1 VSERTLEGR
10 QSDLGHDRQI
20 ARRSSVFTVTDASTL
35 QSPIVSRESKQ
46 RVKAQRREARKR
58 ADKTRRQLADH
69 CAQWMY
75 DAEDAWF
82 AKDFRRARQYFQRI
96 LHVRPTYQ
104 AANER
109 MAELFFID
117 GLHAEG
123 LRHFDRLVQPPEF
136 PIIDFRAA
144 GACLITDRFDQG
156 AELAKRFLRRTEDDG
171 LMDGLRAKARLI
183 HAECQRLAKAN
194 RHLARQ
200 GDLLGHRDERAASD
214 HRQRDSRVPPT
225 PAVQRESAPAAGHP
239 APGRQVP
246 PPSSATGPAAMSEP
260 PPASPPVSDLPPFP
274 NLDVTDIGVE
284 FTFDRSGFPETW
296 TREDVA
302 PAGDIALRLRYA
314 ELRLQK
320 GFDELLSL
328 GAISNVEHFGYQ
340 LDTVRRVLRDFR
352 GRVLLA
358 DEVGLGKTIEACL
371 TLKEYWMRGLVR
383 KALILTP
390 ASLVGQWM
398 DELTERFALTPVA
411 ADAQFVRRDEEFWMR
426 EPLVVASLPL
436 ARQAPHRDRLSRI
449 EYDLVI
455 VDEAHAL
462 KNRSS
467 AGWQLVNDLKKR
479 FLLLL
484 SATPVGNNL
493 TELYNLIQLL
503 RPGLLSS
510 EAQFRREY
518 GQMDALSQAGR
529 RDRLRELLREVM
541 VRNTR
546 AHIDLKLPK
555 RIAAT
560 IVVRPES
567 EEAHVLDA
575 LAAVIRDRYAT
586 ATAADR
592 WRMTTLQ
599 MQAGSGP
606 AALRFGLRDYAGLSE
621 VEPFAA
627 VVAALDRIGGGRSA
641 KVEALL
647 NLTRRSP
654 EKTIVFTRFRAT
666 LDELDAALT
675 ATGHRVSVFHGG
687 LSSAE
692 KQRAIDAFQDDAAI
706 LLSTEVGGE
715 GRNLQF
721 CRTVINYDLPW
732 NPVTIEQ
739 RVGRVHRIGQT
750 RDVYI
755 FNLCLADSLEERILS
770 ILHDKINMFE
780 LVAGE
785 VEMILGHLGDDQ
797 DFASLVMDAWSSS
810 RSGEDARETFER
822 LSARLAEAKSAYQKT
837 SDLDRALFSE
847 DYEI

>member
-1 VSERTLEGR
+1 M
-10 QSDLGHDRQI
+10 
-20 ARRSSVFTVTDASTL
+20 
-35 QSPIVSRESKQ
+35 SRESK
-46 RVKAQRREARKR
+46 RRAKAQRREARKR
-58 ADKTRRQLADH
+58 TEKTRRQLADH

-82 AKDFRRARQYFQRI
+82 AKDFPRARRCFQRI
-96 LHVRPTYQ
+96 LHVRPTHQ
-104 AANER
+104 VANER
-109 MAELFFID
+109 MAELLFID
-117 GLHAEG
+117 GLQAEG
-123 LRHFDRLVQPPEF
+123 LRHFDRLVDPPEF

-144 GACLITDRFDQG
+144 AACLITERFDQG
-156 AELAKRFLRRTEDDG
+156 AALAQRFLRRTEDDD
-171 LMDGLRAKARLI
+171 LMDAPRAKARLI
-183 HAECQRLAKAN
+183 QAECRRLAKTK

-200 GDLLGHRDERAASD
+200 GDLLTRGDRRAAV
-214 HRQRDSRVPPT
+214 HTRRQDRPGPPIPRVSREPVSAVALPPS
-225 PAVQRESAPAAGHP
+225 PVAAPAAIPEALP
-239 APGRQVP
+239 APP
-246 PPSSATGPAAMSEP
+246 IL
-260 PPASPPVSDLPPFP
+260 DLPPFP
-274 NLDVTDIGVE
+274 SLDVGDIAVE
-284 FTFDRSGFPETW
+284 FTFDQSGFPEVW
-296 TREDVA
+296 THGDVA
-302 PAGDIALRLRYA
+302 PAADVALRLRYA

-328 GAISNVEHFGYQ
+328 GAITNVEHFGYQ

-371 TLKEYWMRGLVR
+371 TLKEYWMRGLAR

-390 ASLVGQWM
+390 ASLVGQWV

-411 ADAQFVRRDEEFWMR
+411 ADAQLLRRDDEFWTR

-436 ARQAPHRDRLSRI
+436 ARQAGHRDRLSRI

-462 KNRSS
+462 KNRAS

-503 RPGLLSS
+503 RPGLLQG

-518 GQMDALSQAGR
+518 GQIEALSQAGR

-555 RIAAT
+555 RLAAT
-560 IVVRPES
+560 HIVRPAP
-567 EEAHVLDA
+567 EEVQVLDA
-575 LAAVIRDRYAT
+575 LAAVIRDRYNT

-592 WRMTTLQ
+592 WRMTLLQ

-606 AALRFGLRDYAGLSE
+606 AALRAGLRDHAGRTDSG
-621 VEPFAA
+621 PFAA
-627 VVAALDRIGGGRSA
+627 VAAALAEIGSARSA

-647 NLTRRSP
+647 DLARRSP
-654 EKTIVFTRFRAT
+654 EKKIVFTRFRAT
-666 LDELDAALT
+666 LDELDAALS
-675 ATGHRVSVFHGG
+675 AAGRRVSVFHGG
-687 LSSAE
+687 LSSLD
-692 KQRAIDAFQDDAAI
+692 KQRAIDAFQDDAEI
-706 LLSTEVGGE
+706 LLSTEIGGE

-732 NPVTIEQ
+732 NPATIEQ

-755 FNLCLADSLEERILS
+755 FNLCLAGSVEERILS

-785 VEMILGHLGDDQ
+785 VEMILGHLGDEE

-810 RSGEDARETFER
+810 RSDDDAQETFER
-822 LSARLAEAKSAYQKT
+822 LSARLLDAKSAYQNA

>member
-1 VSERTLEGR
+1 M
-10 QSDLGHDRQI
+10 
-20 ARRSSVFTVTDASTL
+20 
-35 QSPIVSRESKQ
+35 SRESKRQ
-46 RVKAQRREARKR
+46 IKAQRREARKR
-58 ADKTRRQLADH
+58 AEKTRRQLAEH

-82 AKDFRRARQYFQRI
+82 AKDFPRARRCFQRI
-96 LHVRPTYQ
+96 LHVRPTHQ

-117 GLHAEG
+117 GLQAEG
-123 LRHFDRLVQPPEF
+123 LRHFDRLVAPPEF

-144 GACLITDRFDQG
+144 AACLITERFDQG
-156 AELAKRFLRRTEDDG
+156 AALAQRFLHRTEDDG
-171 LMDGLRAKARLI
+171 LMDDPRAKARLI
-183 HAECQRLAKAN
+183 HAECRRLTKAT
-194 RHLARQ
+194 RHLARRT
-200 GDLLGHRDERAASD
+200 DLLTRGNKRAAVPNQ
-214 HRQRDSRVPPT
+214 RQDRHGPPT
-225 PAVQRESAPAAGHP
+225 PGVSREPVAAAAYPALGRRALRPVPVSTPAAIPEPLP
-239 APGRQVP
+239 AP
-246 PPSSATGPAAMSEP
+246 
-260 PPASPPVSDLPPFP
+260 PVLDLPPFP
-274 NLDVTDIGVE
+274 TLDVADIGVE
-284 FTFDRSGFPETW
+284 FTFDQSGFPEAW
-296 TREDVA
+296 THEEVA
-302 PAGDIALRLRYA
+302 PAADVALRLRYA

-371 TLKEYWMRGLVR
+371 TLKEYWMRGLAR

-390 ASLVGQWM
+390 ASLVGQWV

-411 ADAQFVRRDEEFWMR
+411 ADAQLVRRDEEFWTR

-436 ARQAPHRDRLSRI
+436 ARQAAHRDRLSRI

-455 VDEAHAL
+455 VDEAHVL
-462 KNRSS
+462 KNRAS

-503 RPGLLSS
+503 RPGLLQG

-518 GQMDALSQAGR
+518 GQIEALSQAGR

-560 IVVRPES
+560 HIVRPAP
-567 EEAHVLDA
+567 EEANVLDA
-575 LAAVIRDRYAT
+575 LAAVIRDKYNA

-606 AALRFGLRDYAGLSE
+606 AALRFGLRDHAGQPDAD
-621 VEPFAA
+621 PFAA
-627 VVAALDRIGGGRSA
+627 VAAALDRIGGRRSA

-647 NLTRRSP
+647 DLARRSP
-654 EKTIVFTRFRAT
+654 EKKIVFTRFRAT

-675 ATGHRVSVFHGG
+675 AAGHRVSVFHGG
-687 LSSAE
+687 LSSVD
-692 KQRAIDAFQDDAAI
+692 KQRAIDAFEDDAAI

-755 FNLCLADSLEERILS
+755 FNLCLAGSVEERILS

-822 LSARLAEAKSAYQKT
+822 LSARILDAKSVYQT
-837 SDLDRALFSE
+837 TTDLDRALFSE

>member
-1 VSERTLEGR
+1 M
-10 QSDLGHDRQI
+10 
-20 ARRSSVFTVTDASTL
+20 SS
-35 QSPIVSRESKQ
+35 ESK
-46 RVKAQRREARKR
+46 RRDKAQQREARKR
-58 ADKTRRQLADH
+58 AEKTRRQLADH

-82 AKDFRRARQYFQRI
+82 AKDFLRARRCFQRI
-96 LHVRPTYQ
+96 LHVRPTHQ

-117 GLHAEG
+117 GLQAEG
-123 LRHFDRLVQPPEF
+123 LRHFDRLVAPPEF
-136 PIIDFRAA
+136 SIIDFRAA
-144 GACLITDRFDQG
+144 AACLITERFDQG
-156 AELAKRFLRRTEDDG
+156 AALAQRFLQRTEDDG
-171 LMDGLRAKARLI
+171 RMNDPRTKARLI
-183 HAECQRLAKAN
+183 HAECRRLAKAK
-194 RHLARQ
+194 RRLARRA
-200 GDLLGHRDERAASD
+200 DLTRHDERAPARKQ
-214 HRQRDSRVPPT
+214 RQDRPGPPIPGVSREPVS
-225 PAVQRESAPAAGHP
+225 VAAHP
-239 APGRQVP
+239 APGGRAR
-246 PPSSATGPAAMSEP
+246 PPSPVAAPAAMPEP
-260 PPASPPVSDLPPFP
+260 LPAPVVLDLPPFP
-274 NLDVTDIGVE
+274 SLDVADIGVE
-284 FTFDRSGFPETW
+284 FTFDRSGFPDAVAPGE
-296 TREDVA
+296 VA
-302 PAGDIALRLRYA
+302 PAADVALRLRYA

-328 GAISNVEHFGYQ
+328 GAINNVEHFGYQ

-371 TLKEYWMRGLVR
+371 TLKEYWMRGLAR

-390 ASLVGQWM
+390 SSLVGQWV

-411 ADAQFVRRDEEFWMR
+411 ADAQLLRRDEEFWTR

-436 ARQAPHRDRLSRI
+436 ARQSAHRDRLSRI

-462 KNRSS
+462 KNRAG

-503 RPGLLSS
+503 RPGLLKG

-518 GQMDALSQAGR
+518 GQIETLSRAGR

-560 IVVRPES
+560 HIVRPAP
-567 EEAHVLDA
+567 EEVHVLDA
-575 LAAVIRDRYAT
+575 LAAVIRDRYHT

-592 WRMTTLQ
+592 WRLTTLQ
-599 MQAGSGP
+599 MQAGSGA
-606 AALRFGLRDYAGLSE
+606 AALRAGLRDHAAQAGSG
-621 VEPFAA
+621 PFAA
-627 VVAALDRIGGGRSA
+627 VVAALDRIGGNRSA
-641 KVEALL
+641 KIEALL
-647 NLTRRSP
+647 DLVRRSP
-654 EKTIVFTRFRAT
+654 DKKIVFTRFRAT
-666 LDELDAALT
+666 LDELDAALS
-675 ATGHRVSVFHGG
+675 AAGRRVSVFHGG
-687 LSSAE
+687 LSSVG
-692 KQRAIDAFQDDAAI
+692 KQRAIDAFQDDAEI
-706 LLSTEVGGE
+706 LLSTEIGGE

-732 NPVTIEQ
+732 NPATIEQ

-755 FNLCLADSLEERILS
+755 FNLCLAGSVEERILS

-785 VEMILGHLGDDQ
+785 VEMILGHLDDDQ

-810 RSGEDARETFER
+810 RSDDDARETFER
-822 LSARLAEAKSAYQKT
+822 LSTRLLDAKSAYQNT

>member
-1 VSERTLEGR
+1 VGS
-10 QSDLGHDRQI
+10 
-20 ARRSSVFTVTDASTL
+20 
-35 QSPIVSRESKQ
+35 ESK
-46 RVKAQRREARKR
+46 RRAKAQRREARKR
-58 ADKTRRQLADH
+58 AEKTRRQLADH

-82 AKDFRRARQYFQRI
+82 AKDFPRARRCFERI
-96 LHVRPTYQ
+96 LHVRPTHQ

-109 MAELFFID
+109 LAELLFID
-117 GLHAEG
+117 GLQADG
-123 LRHFDRLVQPPEF
+123 LRHFDRLVEPPEF

-144 GACLITDRFDQG
+144 AACLITERFDQG
-156 AELAKRFLRRTEDDG
+156 AELAQRFLQRTEDDG
-171 LMDGLRAKARLI
+171 RMDDPRVKARLI
-183 HAECQRLAKAN
+183 HAECRRLAKAT
-194 RHLARQ
+194 RRLARQ
-200 GDLLGHRDERAASD
+200 ADLLTRQDERAAA
-214 HRQRDSRVPPT
+214 HKQGRDRPGSPIPGVSREPT
-225 PAVQRESAPAAGHP
+225 SAAAHP
-239 APGRQVP
+239 ARGGRVL
-246 PPSSATGPAAMSEP
+246 PPSPVASPAAMPEP
-260 PPASPPVSDLPPFP
+260 LQAPPVLDLPPFP
-274 NLDVTDIGVE
+274 SLDVADISVE
-284 FTFDRSGFPETW
+284 FTFDQSGFPEVLAQG
-296 TREDVA
+296 DVA
-302 PAGDIALRLRYA
+302 PAADVALRLRYA

-328 GAISNVEHFGYQ
+328 GAINNVEHFGYQ

-371 TLKEYWMRGLVR
+371 TLKEYWMRGLAR

-390 ASLVGQWM
+390 ASLVGQWV

-411 ADAQFVRRDEEFWMR
+411 ADAQLVRDEEFWTR

-436 ARQAPHRDRLSRI
+436 ARQAGHRDRLSRI

-462 KNRSS
+462 KNRAS

-503 RPGLLSS
+503 RPGLLQG

-518 GQMDALSQAGR
+518 GQIEALSQAGR

-546 AHIDLKLPK
+546 AHIDLQLPK

-560 IVVRPES
+560 HIVRPAS
-567 EEAHVLDA
+567 EEAHVLDV
-575 LAAVIRDRYAT
+575 LAAVIRDRYNT

-592 WRMTTLQ
+592 WRMTLLQ

-606 AALRFGLRDYAGLSE
+606 AALRAALRDHAGPADRG
-621 VEPFAA
+621 PFAA
-627 VVAALDRIGGGRSA
+627 VAAALDRMGGARSA

-647 NLTRRSP
+647 DLARRSP
-654 EKTIVFTRFRAT
+654 EKKIVFTRFRAT
-666 LDELDAALT
+666 LDELDAALS
-675 ATGHRVSVFHGG
+675 AAGRRVSVFHGG
-687 LSSAE
+687 LSSAD
-692 KQRAIDAFQDDAAI
+692 KQRAIDAFQEDAEV
-706 LLSTEVGGE
+706 LLSTEIGGE

-732 NPVTIEQ
+732 NPATIEQ
-739 RVGRVHRIGQT
+739 RVGRVHRIGQA

-755 FNLCLADSLEERILS
+755 FNLCLAGSVEERILS

-785 VEMILGHLGDDQ
+785 VEMILGHLGDEQ

-810 RSGEDARETFER
+810 RSDDDARETFER
-822 LSARLAEAKSAYQKT
+822 LSARLLDAKSAYQHA

>member
-1 VSERTLEGR
+1 VS
-10 QSDLGHDRQI
+10 S
-20 ARRSSVFTVTDASTL
+20 
-35 QSPIVSRESKQ
+35 ESK
-46 RVKAQRREARKR
+46 RRAKAQRREAHKR
-58 ADKTRRQLADH
+58 AQKTRRQLADH

-82 AKDFRRARQYFQRI
+82 AKDFPRARRCFQRI
-96 LHVRPTYQ
+96 LHVRPTHQ

-109 MAELFFID
+109 MAELLFID
-117 GLHAEG
+117 GLQGEG
-123 LRHFDRLVQPPEF
+123 LRHFKHLVEPPEF

-144 GACLITDRFDQG
+144 AACLITERFDQG
-156 AELAKRFLRRTEDDG
+156 AALAQRFLRRTEDDG
-171 LMDGLRAKARLI
+171 LMNEPRAKARLI
-183 HAECQRLAKAN
+183 QAECRRLAKTK

-200 GDLLGHRDERAASD
+200 ADPRARANRRAAIRNQQQDGTGPSITG
-214 HRQRDSRVPPT
+214 V
-225 PAVQRESAPAAGHP
+225 AREPVSAPAHP
-239 APGRQVP
+239 ALGRRAVP
-246 PPSSATGPAAMSEP
+246 PSPVAATAALREPLPAT
-260 PPASPPVSDLPPFP
+260 PV
-274 NLDVTDIGVE
+274 LDVPSFPSLDVGDIAVE
-284 FTFDRSGFPETW
+284 FTFDQSGFPEIW
-296 TREDVA
+296 GH
-302 PAGDIALRLRYA
+302 GDIAPAADVTLRLRYA

-328 GAISNVEHFGYQ
+328 GAINNVEHFGYQ

-371 TLKEYWMRGLVR
+371 TLKEYWMRGLAR

-390 ASLVGQWM
+390 ASLVGQWV
-398 DELTERFALTPVA
+398 DELTERFALTPVG
-411 ADAQFVRRDEEFWMR
+411 ADAQLVRRDEEFWTR

-436 ARQAPHRDRLSRI
+436 ARQAGLRDRLSRI

-455 VDEAHAL
+455 VDEAHGL
-462 KNRSS
+462 KNRAS

-493 TELYNLIQLL
+493 TELFNLIQLL
-503 RPGLLSS
+503 RPGLLQG

-518 GQMDALSQAGR
+518 GQIEALSQAGR

-560 IVVRPES
+560 HIIRPAP
-567 EEAHVLDA
+567 EEANVLDA
-575 LAAVIRDRYAT
+575 LAVVIRDKYNT

-606 AALRFGLRDYAGLSE
+606 AALRFGLRDHAGQPDAD
-621 VEPFAA
+621 PFAA
-627 VVAALDRIGGGRSA
+627 VVAALDQIGGRRSA

-647 NLTRRSP
+647 DLARRSP
-654 EKTIVFTRFRAT
+654 EKKIVFTRFRAT

-675 ATGHRVSVFHGG
+675 AAGHRVSVFHGG
-687 LSSAE
+687 LSSVD
-692 KQRAIDAFQDDAAI
+692 KQRAIDAFEGDAAI

-755 FNLCLADSLEERILS
+755 FNLCLAGSVEERILS

-822 LSARLAEAKSAYQKT
+822 LSARILAAKSAYQT
-837 SDLDRALFSE
+837 TMDLDRALFSE
-847 DYEI
+847 DYEV

>member
-1 VSERTLEGR
+1 MGS
-10 QSDLGHDRQI
+10 
-20 ARRSSVFTVTDASTL
+20 
-35 QSPIVSRESKQ
+35 ESK
-46 RVKAQRREARKR
+46 RRAKAQRREARKR
-58 ADKTRRQLADH
+58 TEKTRRQLANH

-82 AKDFRRARQYFQRI
+82 AKDFPRARRCFQRI
-96 LHVRPTYQ
+96 LHVRPTHQ

-109 MAELFFID
+109 MAELLFID
-117 GLHAEG
+117 GLQAEG
-123 LRHFDRLVQPPEF
+123 LRHFDRLVDPPEF

-144 GACLITDRFDQG
+144 AACLITERFDQG
-156 AELAKRFLRRTEDDG
+156 AALAQRFLRRTEDDD
-171 LMDGLRAKARLI
+171 LMDDPRAKARLI
-183 HAECQRLAKAN
+183 QAECRRLGKTK
-194 RHLARQ
+194 RPLARQ
-200 GDLLGHRDERAASD
+200 DDLLTRGDRRAAA
-214 HRQRDSRVPPT
+214 RRRDRPGPPIPRVSREPVSAAALPPSLV
-225 PAVQRESAPAAGHP
+225 AAPAAIPEALP
-239 APGRQVP
+239 APP
-246 PPSSATGPAAMSEP
+246 IL
-260 PPASPPVSDLPPFP
+260 DLPPFP
-274 NLDVTDIGVE
+274 SLDVGDIAVE
-284 FTFDRSGFPETW
+284 FTFDQSGFPDVCMHG
-296 TREDVA
+296 DVA
-302 PAGDIALRLRYA
+302 PAADVALRLRYA

-328 GAISNVEHFGYQ
+328 GAINNVEHLGYQ
-340 LDTVRRVLRDFR
+340 LDTVRRVLRDLR

-371 TLKEYWMRGLVR
+371 TLKEYWMRGLAR

-390 ASLVGQWM
+390 ASLVGQWV
-398 DELTERFALTPVA
+398 DELTGRFALTPVA
-411 ADAQFVRRDEEFWMR
+411 ADAQRLRRDDEFWTR

-436 ARQAPHRDRLSRI
+436 ARQAGHRDRLSRI

-462 KNRSS
+462 KNRAS

-503 RPGLLSS
+503 RPGLLQG

-518 GQMDALSQAGR
+518 GQIEALSQAGR

-555 RIAAT
+555 RLAAT
-560 IVVRPES
+560 HIVRPAP
-567 EEAHVLDA
+567 EEVQVLDA
-575 LAAVIRDRYAT
+575 LAAVIRDRYNT

-592 WRMTTLQ
+592 WRMTLLQ

-606 AALRFGLRDYAGLSE
+606 AALRAGLRDHAGRTDSG
-621 VEPFAA
+621 PFAA
-627 VVAALDRIGGGRSA
+627 VAAALAEIGGARSA

-647 NLTRRSP
+647 DLARRSP
-654 EKTIVFTRFRAT
+654 EKKIVFTRFRAT
-666 LDELDAALT
+666 LDELDVALSAA
-675 ATGHRVSVFHGG
+675 GRRVSVFHGG
-687 LSSAE
+687 LSSLD
-692 KQRAIDAFQDDAAI
+692 KQRAIDAFQDDAEI
-706 LLSTEVGGE
+706 LLSTEIGGE

-732 NPVTIEQ
+732 NPATIEQ

-755 FNLCLADSLEERILS
+755 FNLCLAGSVEERILS

-785 VEMILGHLGDDQ
+785 VEMILGHLGDEE
-797 DFASLVMDAWSSS
+797 DFASLVMDAWSNS
-810 RSGEDARETFER
+810 RSDDDAQETFER
-822 LSARLAEAKSAYQKT
+822 LSARLLDAKSAYQNA

>member
-1 VSERTLEGR
+1 VS
-10 QSDLGHDRQI
+10 S
-20 ARRSSVFTVTDASTL
+20 
-35 QSPIVSRESKQ
+35 ESK
-46 RVKAQRREARKR
+46 RRAKAQRREARKR
-58 ADKTRRQLADH
+58 TEKTRRQLADH

-82 AKDFRRARQYFQRI
+82 AKDFPRARRCFERI
-96 LHVRPTYQ
+96 LHVRPTHQ

-109 MAELFFID
+109 MAELLFID
-117 GLHAEG
+117 GLQAEG
-123 LRHFDRLVQPPEF
+123 LRHFERLVEPPEF

-144 GACLITDRFDQG
+144 AACLITECFDRG
-156 AELAKRFLRRTEDDG
+156 ASLAQRFLRRTEDDG
-171 LMDGLRAKARLI
+171 LMDAPRAKARLI
-183 HAECQRLAKAN
+183 RAECRRLAKTK
-194 RHLARQ
+194 RHLPRQ
-200 GDLLGHRDERAASD
+200 GDLLSRGDTRAAV
-214 HRQRDSRVPPT
+214 HTRRQDRPGPPIPRVSREPL
-225 PAVQRESAPAAGHP
+225 SAAAHP
-239 APGRQVP
+239 ALGR
-246 PPSSATGPAAMSEP
+246 PALPRSPVAAPVAMSEP
-260 PPASPPVSDLPPFP
+260 LPAPPVLDLPPFP
-274 NLDVTDIGVE
+274 ILDVADIGVE
-284 FTFDRSGFPETW
+284 FTFDQSGFPEPW
-296 TREDVA
+296 TPEEVA
-302 PAGDIALRLRYA
+302 PAADVALRLRYA

-371 TLKEYWMRGLVR
+371 ALKEYWMRGLAR

-390 ASLVGQWM
+390 ASLVGQWV
-398 DELTERFALTPVA
+398 DELTERFALTPVV
-411 ADAQFVRRDEEFWMR
+411 ADAQLVRRDEEFWMR

-436 ARQAPHRDRLSRI
+436 ARQAAHRDRLSRI

-455 VDEAHAL
+455 VDEAHVL
-462 KNRSS
+462 KNRAS

-503 RPGLLSS
+503 RPGLLRG

-518 GQMDALSQAGR
+518 GQIEALSQASR

-541 VRNTR
+541 IRNTR
-546 AHIDLKLPK
+546 AHIDLKLPR

-560 IVVRPES
+560 HIVRPAP
-567 EEAHVLDA
+567 EEANVLDA
-575 LAAVIRDRYAT
+575 LAAVIRDKYNA

-606 AALRFGLRDYAGLSE
+606 AALRFGLRDHAGQPDAD
-621 VEPFAA
+621 PFAA
-627 VVAALDRIGGGRSA
+627 VAAALDRIGGRRSA
-641 KVEALL
+641 KVAALL
-647 NLTRRSP
+647 DLARRSP
-654 EKTIVFTRFRAT
+654 EKKIVFTRFRAT

-675 ATGHRVSVFHGG
+675 AAGHRVSVFHGG
-687 LSSAE
+687 LSWLD
-692 KQRAIDAFQDDAAI
+692 KQRAVDAFEDDAAI

-739 RVGRVHRIGQT
+739 HVGRVHRIGQT

-755 FNLCLADSLEERILS
+755 FNFCLAGSVEERILS

-822 LSARLAEAKSAYQKT
+822 LSARILDAKSVYQT
-837 SDLDRALFSE
+837 TTDLDRALFSE

>member
-1 VSERTLEGR
+1 
-10 QSDLGHDRQI
+10 
-20 ARRSSVFTVTDASTL
+20 
-35 QSPIVSRESKQ
+35 
-46 RVKAQRREARKR
+46 
-58 ADKTRRQLADH
+58 
-69 CAQWMY
+69 MY
-75 DAEDAWF
+75 EAEDAWF
-82 AKDFRRARQYFQRI
+82 AKDFPRARQCFLRI
-96 LHVRPTYQ
+96 LHVRPTHQ

-117 GLHAEG
+117 GLQGEG
-123 LRHFDRLVQPPEF
+123 LRHFDRLVQPPDF
-136 PIIDFRAA
+136 PVIDFRAA
-144 GACLITDRFDQG
+144 GACLITGRFDHG
-156 AELAKRFLRRTEDDG
+156 VELATRFLRRTEDDG
-171 LMDGLRAKARLI
+171 LMDSPRAKARLI
-183 HAECQRLAKAN
+183 RAECLRLAKAN

-200 GDLLGHRDERAASD
+200 ANLLRRRDERAAPD
-214 HRQRDSRVPPT
+214 NRRTDRPVQPT
-225 PAVQRESAPAAGHP
+225 AGVQRGSAAAAPSPASDRRMPSRADPPAAL
-239 APGRQVP
+239 
-246 PPSSATGPAAMSEP
+246 SES
-260 PPASPPVSDLPPFP
+260 PPASMPVSDLPPFP
-274 NLDVTDIGVE
+274 SLNVTDIDVA

-296 TREDVA
+296 TRQDVA

-371 TLKEYWMRGLVR
+371 ALKEYWMRGLVR

-411 ADAQFVRRDEEFWMR
+411 ADAQIVRRDGTFWAR

-436 ARQAPHRDRLSRI
+436 ARQTAHRDSLSRL

-462 KNRSS
+462 KNRAS
-467 AGWQLVNDLKKR
+467 ASWQLVNDLKKR

-518 GQMDALSQAGR
+518 GQIEALSQAGR

-560 IVVRPES
+560 IVVRPAP
-567 EEAHVLDA
+567 EEANVLDA
-575 LAAVIRDRYAT
+575 LAAVIRDSYPG

-606 AALRFGLRDYAGLSE
+606 AALRFGLRDHAGRTE
-621 VEPFAA
+621 AEPFAA
-627 VVAALDRIGGGRSA
+627 VVAALDRIGGRSA
-641 KVEALL
+641 KVEALVD
-647 NLTRRSP
+647 LTRQSQ
-654 EKTIVFTRFRAT
+654 EKMIVFTRFRAT
-666 LDELDAALT
+666 LDELAAALT
-675 ATGHRVSVFHGG
+675 AAGHRVSVFHGG

-692 KQRAIDAFQDDAAI
+692 KQRAIDAFEDDAAI

-755 FNLCLADSLEERILS
+755 FNLCLAGSVEERILS

-822 LSARLAEAKSAYQKT
+822 LSARLLEAKSAYQKT

>member
-1 VSERTLEGR
+1 
-10 QSDLGHDRQI
+10 
-20 ARRSSVFTVTDASTL
+20 
-35 QSPIVSRESKQ
+35 VSRESKQ
-46 RVKAQRREARKR
+46 RAKAQRRDARKR
-58 ADKTRRQLADH
+58 AEKTRRQFADH
-69 CAQWMY
+69 CTQWMY

-82 AKDFRRARQYFQRI
+82 AKDFARARQYLQRI
-96 LHVRPTYQ
+96 LHVRPTHQ

-109 MAELFFID
+109 VAELLFID
-117 GLHAEG
+117 GLQAEG

-136 PIIDFRAA
+136 PIMDFRAA
-144 GACLITDRFDQG
+144 GACLITHRVDQG
-156 AELAKRFLRRTEDDG
+156 AELATRFLRRTRDDG
-171 LMDGLRAKARLI
+171 LMDGLRVKARLI
-183 HAECQRLAKAN
+183 HAECLRLAKAN
-194 RHLARQ
+194 RHRARQ
-200 GDLLGHRDERAASD
+200 ADLLTRRERAAA
-214 HRQRDSRVPPT
+214 DSPRTASGVHVT
-225 PAVQRESAPAAGHP
+225 PALPPESAPAAPGP
-239 APGRQVP
+239 APDRRMP
-246 PPSSATGPAAMSEP
+246 PPPRVDAGAARPDPSP
-260 PPASPPVSDLPPFP
+260 PSPPVSDLPPFP
-274 NLDVTDIGVE
+274 NLDFTDIGVD
-284 FTFDRSGFPETW
+284 FMFDRSGFPETW
-296 TREDVA
+296 TPDDVA
-302 PAGDIALRLRYA
+302 PTGDVALRLRYA
-314 ELRLQK
+314 DLRLQK

-328 GAISNVEHFGYQ
+328 GAIRNVEHFGYQ

-398 DELTERFALTPVA
+398 DELTERFALAPVA
-411 ADAQFVRRDEEFWMR
+411 ADAQIVRRDEAFWTR

-436 ARQAPHRDRLSRI
+436 ARQTAHRDRLSRI

-462 KNRSS
+462 KNRAS

-503 RPGLLSS
+503 RPGLLPSD
-510 EAQFRREY
+510 AQFRREY
-518 GQMDALSQAGR
+518 GRIEALSQGSR

-560 IVVRPES
+560 LVVRPAPG
-567 EEAHVLDA
+567 EANALAA
-575 LAAVIRDRYAT
+575 LAAVIRDRYTAAT
-586 ATAADR
+586 PADR

-606 AALRFGLRDYAGLSE
+606 AALRFGLRERAGQTE
-621 VEPFAA
+621 AEPFAA
-627 VVAALDRIGGGRSA
+627 VAAALDRIGGGRSA

-647 NLTRRSP
+647 DLARRSP

-675 ATGHRVSVFHGG
+675 ADGHRVSVFHGG
-687 LSSAE
+687 LSAGD
-692 KQRAIDAFQDDAAI
+692 KQRAIDAFEDDAAI
-706 LLSTEVGGE
+706 LLATEVGGE

-755 FNLCLADSLEERILS
+755 FNLCLAGSVEEHILS

-785 VEMILGHLGDDQ
+785 VEMILGQLGDDQ
-797 DFASLVMDAWSSS
+797 DFASLVMDAWAG
-810 RSGEDARETFER
+810 SGSTGDARKTFER
-822 LSARLAEAKSAYQKT
+822 LSARLLDAKSAYQKT
-837 SDLDRALFSE
+837 SDLDRAVFSE
-847 DYEI
+847 DYEV

>member
-1 VSERTLEGR
+1 VSRK
-10 QSDLGHDRQI
+10 SKRQI
-20 ARRSSVFTVTDASTL
+20 KT
-35 QSPIVSRESKQ
+35 
-46 RVKAQRREARKR
+46 QRREARKR
-58 ADKTRRQLADH
+58 AEKTRRQLADH

-82 AKDFRRARQYFQRI
+82 AKDFPRARRCFQRI
-96 LHVRPTYQ
+96 LHVRPTHQ

-117 GLHAEG
+117 RLHAEG
-123 LRHFDRLVQPPEF
+123 LQHFDRLVEPPEF

-144 GACLITDRFDQG
+144 AACLITERFDQG
-156 AELAKRFLRRTEDDG
+156 AKLAQRFLQRTEDDG
-171 LMDGLRAKARLI
+171 LMDDPRAKARLI
-183 HAECQRLAKAN
+183 HSECRRLTKAK
-194 RHLARQ
+194 RPLARQ
-200 GDLLGHRDERAASD
+200 ADLLTRGDKRAV
-214 HRQRDSRVPPT
+214 HNRRQDRPGPPIPGVSREPVAAAAHPAAGRRALPPS
-225 PAVQRESAPAAGHP
+225 PAAAPAATP
-239 APGRQVP
+239 
-246 PPSSATGPAAMSEP
+246 EP
-260 PPASPPVSDLPPFP
+260 LPTQLLDLPPFP
-274 NLDVTDIGVE
+274 SLEVADISVE
-284 FTFDRSGFPETW
+284 FTFDQSEFPEVW
-296 TREDVA
+296 AHGDVA
-302 PAGDIALRLRYA
+302 PAADVALRLRYA

-328 GAISNVEHFGYQ
+328 GAINNVEHFGYQ

-371 TLKEYWMRGLVR
+371 TLKEYWMRGLAR

-411 ADAQFVRRDEEFWMR
+411 ADAQLVRRDEEFWTR

-436 ARQAPHRDRLSRI
+436 ARQPGHRDRLSRI

-455 VDEAHAL
+455 VDEAHVL
-462 KNRSS
+462 KNRAS

-503 RPGLLSS
+503 RPGLLRG
-510 EAQFRREY
+510 EAQFRRDY
-518 GQMDALSQAGR
+518 GQIEALSEAGR

-555 RIAAT
+555 RLAAT
-560 IVVRPES
+560 HIVRPAL

-575 LAAVIRDRYAT
+575 LAAVIRDRYRT

-592 WRMTTLQ
+592 WRMTLLQ

-606 AALRFGLRDYAGLSE
+606 AALRAGLRDHAGLTDGG
-621 VEPFAA
+621 PFAA
-627 VVAALDRIGGGRSA
+627 VAAALDRIGGARSA

-647 NLTRRSP
+647 DLARRSP
-654 EKTIVFTRFRAT
+654 EKKIVFTRFRAT
-666 LDELDAALT
+666 LDELAAALS
-675 ATGHRVSVFHGG
+675 AAGRRVSVFHGG
-687 LSSAE
+687 LSSVD
-692 KQRAIDAFQDDAAI
+692 KQRAIDAFEDDAEI
-706 LLSTEVGGE
+706 LLSTEIGGE

-721 CRTVINYDLPW
+721 CRTVVNYDLPW
-732 NPVTIEQ
+732 NPATIEQ
-739 RVGRVHRIGQT
+739 RVGRVHRIGQM

-755 FNLCLADSLEERILS
+755 FNLCLAGSVEERILS

-810 RSGEDARETFER
+810 RSDDDARETFER
-822 LSARLAEAKSAYQKT
+822 LSARLLDAKSAYQHA

>member
-1 VSERTLEGR
+1 
-10 QSDLGHDRQI
+10 
-20 ARRSSVFTVTDASTL
+20 
-35 QSPIVSRESKQ
+35 
-46 RVKAQRREARKR
+46 
-58 ADKTRRQLADH
+58 
-69 CAQWMY
+69 MY

-82 AKDFRRARQYFQRI
+82 AKDFPSARRCFQRI
-96 LHVRPTYQ
+96 LHVRPTHQ

-117 GLHAEG
+117 GLQAEG
-123 LRHFDRLVQPPEF
+123 LRHFDRLVEPPEF
-136 PIIDFRAA
+136 SIIDFRAA
-144 GACLITDRFDQG
+144 AACLITERFDQG
-156 AELAKRFLRRTEDDG
+156 AALALRFLQRTEDDG
-171 LMDGLRAKARLI
+171 LMDDPRTKARLI
-183 HAECQRLAKAN
+183 YAECRRLTKAK
-194 RHLARQ
+194 RHLARRA
-200 GDLLGHRDERAASD
+200 DLLTRGDKHAAV
-214 HRQRDSRVPPT
+214 HNWRQDRPSPPAPGISREPVST
-225 PAVQRESAPAAGHP
+225 AAHP
-239 APGRQVP
+239 APGRRTH
-246 PPSSATGPAAMSEP
+246 PPSPVAAAAAMPEP
-260 PPASPPVSDLPPFP
+260 LPATRVRDLPPFP
-274 NLDVTDIGVE
+274 RLDVTDIGVE
-284 FTFDRSGFPETW
+284 FTFDQSGFPEVW
-296 TREDVA
+296 AHGDVA
-302 PAGDIALRLRYA
+302 PAADVALRLRYA

-328 GAISNVEHFGYQ
+328 GAINDVEHFGYQ

-371 TLKEYWMRGLVR
+371 TLKEYWMRGLAR
-383 KALILTP
+383 KALVLTP
-390 ASLVGQWM
+390 ASLVGQWV
-398 DELTERFALTPVA
+398 DELTARFALTPVA
-411 ADAQFVRRDEEFWMR
+411 ADAQLVRSDEEFWTR

-436 ARQAPHRDRLSRI
+436 ARQAGYRERLSRI

-462 KNRSS
+462 KNRAS

-484 SATPVGNNL
+484 SATPVGNDL

-503 RPGLLSS
+503 RPGLLQG
-510 EAQFRREY
+510 EAQFRRDY
-518 GQMDALSQAGR
+518 GQIDALSQAGR

-560 IVVRPES
+560 QIVRPS
-567 EEAHVLDA
+567 PEEANVLEA
-575 LAAVIRDRYAT
+575 LAALIRERYTT
-586 ATAADR
+586 ATTADR
-592 WRMTTLQ
+592 WRITLLQ

-606 AALRFGLRDYAGLSE
+606 TALRAGLRDNARQTDSG
-621 VEPFAA
+621 PFAA
-627 VVAALDRIGGGRSA
+627 VVAALDRIARSA

-647 NLTRRSP
+647 DLVRRSP
-654 EKTIVFTRFRAT
+654 EKKIVFTRFRAT
-666 LDELDAALT
+666 LDELDAALS
-675 ATGHRVSVFHGG
+675 AAGRRVSVFHGG
-687 LSSAE
+687 LSSVD
-692 KQRAIDAFQDDAAI
+692 KQRAIDAFQDDAEI
-706 LLSTEVGGE
+706 LLSTEIGAE

-732 NPVTIEQ
+732 NPATIEQ

-755 FNLCLADSLEERILS
+755 FNLCLAGSVEERILS

-785 VEMILGHLGDDQ
+785 VEMILGHLGDEQ

-810 RSGEDARETFER
+810 CSEDDVRATFER
-822 LSARLAEAKSAYQKT
+822 LSARLLDAKSAYQNA

>member
-1 VSERTLEGR
+1 
-10 QSDLGHDRQI
+10 
-20 ARRSSVFTVTDASTL
+20 
-35 QSPIVSRESKQ
+35 VSRESKQ
-46 RVKAQRREARKR
+46 RIKEQRREARKR
-58 ADKTRRQLADH
+58 AEKTRRQLADH

-82 AKDFRRARQYFQRI
+82 AKDFPRARRCFQRI
-96 LHVRPTYQ
+96 LHVRPTHQ

-117 GLHAEG
+117 GRQAEG
-123 LRHFDRLVQPPEF
+123 LRHFDRLVEPPEF
-136 PIIDFRAA
+136 PVIDFRAA
-144 GACLITDRFDQG
+144 AACLITGRFDQG
-156 AELAKRFLRRTEDDG
+156 AELAQRFLRRTEDDG
-171 LMDGLRAKARLI
+171 LMDDPRAKAHLI
-183 HAECQRLAKAN
+183 HAECRRLTRAK

-200 GDLLGHRDERAASD
+200 PDLLTGGDTRAAVL
-214 HRQRDSRVPPT
+214 HRRQDRPPGQ
-225 PAVQRESAPAAGHP
+225 PIPGVSHEPVAAAHP
-239 APGRQVP
+239 APGRRAL
-246 PPSSATGPAAMSEP
+246 PPSPVAAPAAMPEP
-260 PPASPPVSDLPPFP
+260 LSAPPVLDLAPFP
-274 NLDVTDIGVE
+274 SLDIADIGVE
-284 FTFDRSGFPETW
+284 FTFDQSGFPEVW
-296 TREDVA
+296 THEEVA
-302 PAGDIALRLRYA
+302 PAADVALRLRYA

-371 TLKEYWMRGLVR
+371 ALKEYWMRGLAR

-411 ADAQFVRRDEEFWMR
+411 ADAQLVRRDEEFWTR

-436 ARQAPHRDRLSRI
+436 ARQAAHRDRLSRI

-455 VDEAHAL
+455 VDEAHVL
-462 KNRSS
+462 KNRAS
-467 AGWQLVNDLKKR
+467 AGWQLVNDLRKR

-503 RPGLLSS
+503 RPGLLQG

-518 GQMDALSQAGR
+518 GQIEALSQPGR

-546 AHIDLKLPK
+546 AHIDLTLPK

-560 IVVRPES
+560 HIVRPAP
-567 EEAHVLDA
+567 EEANVLDA
-575 LAAVIRDRYAT
+575 LAAVIRDKYNA

-606 AALRFGLRDYAGLSE
+606 AALRFGLRDHAGQPDAD
-621 VEPFAA
+621 PFAA
-627 VVAALDRIGGGRSA
+627 VAAALDRIGGRRSA
-641 KVEALL
+641 KVGALL
-647 NLTRRSP
+647 DLARRSP
-654 EKTIVFTRFRAT
+654 DKKIVFTRFRAT

-675 ATGHRVSVFHGG
+675 AAGHRVSVFHGG
-687 LSSAE
+687 LSSVD
-692 KQRAIDAFQDDAAI
+692 KQRAIDAFEDDAAI

-755 FNLCLADSLEERILS
+755 FNLCLAGSVEERILS

-810 RSGEDARETFER
+810 RSGEEARETFER
-822 LSARLAEAKSAYQKT
+822 LSARILDAKSAYQT
-837 SDLDRALFSE
+837 TTDLDRALFSE

>member
-1 VSERTLEGR
+1 VS
-10 QSDLGHDRQI
+10 S
-20 ARRSSVFTVTDASTL
+20 
-35 QSPIVSRESKQ
+35 ESK
-46 RVKAQRREARKR
+46 RRAKAQRREARKR
-58 ADKTRRQLADH
+58 TEKTRRQLADH

-82 AKDFRRARQYFQRI
+82 AKDFPRARRCFERI
-96 LHVRPTYQ
+96 LHVRPTHQ

-109 MAELFFID
+109 MAELLFID
-117 GLHAEG
+117 GLQAQG
-123 LRHFDRLVQPPEF
+123 LRHFDRLVDSPEF

-144 GACLITDRFDQG
+144 AACLITERFDQG
-156 AELAKRFLRRTEDDG
+156 ASLAQRFLRRTEDDG
-171 LMDGLRAKARLI
+171 LMDEPRAKARLI
-183 HAECQRLAKAN
+183 RAECRRLAKTK
-194 RHLARQ
+194 RHLAPQR
-200 GDLLGHRDERAASD
+200 DLLTRGDKRAAV
-214 HRQRDSRVPPT
+214 HTRRQDRPGPPIPRVSREPV
-225 PAVQRESAPAAGHP
+225 SAAAHP
-239 APGRQVP
+239 ALGRRAL
-246 PPSSATGPAAMSEP
+246 PPSPVAAPAAMSEP
-260 PPASPPVSDLPPFP
+260 LPAPPVLDLPPFP
-274 NLDVTDIGVE
+274 ILDVADIGVE
-284 FTFDRSGFPETW
+284 FTFDQSGFPEAW
-296 TREDVA
+296 THEEVA
-302 PAGDIALRLRYA
+302 PAADVALRLRYA

-328 GAISNVEHFGYQ
+328 GAINNVEHFGYQ

-371 TLKEYWMRGLVR
+371 ALKEYWMRGLVR

-390 ASLVGQWM
+390 ASLVGQWV
-398 DELTERFALTPVA
+398 DELTERFALTPVV
-411 ADAQFVRRDEEFWMR
+411 ADAQLVRRDEDFWAR

-436 ARQAPHRDRLSRI
+436 ARQAAHRDRLSRI

-462 KNRSS
+462 KNRAS

-503 RPGLLSS
+503 RPGLLRG

-518 GQMDALSQAGR
+518 GQIESLSQASR
-529 RDRLRELLREVM
+529 RDRLRGLLREVM
-541 VRNTR
+541 IRNTR

-560 IVVRPES
+560 HIVRPAP
-567 EEAHVLDA
+567 EEANVLDA
-575 LAAVIRDRYAT
+575 LAAIIRDKYNT

-592 WRMTTLQ
+592 WRMTSLQ

-606 AALRFGLRDYAGLSE
+606 AALRFGLRDHAGQPDAD
-621 VEPFAA
+621 PFAA
-627 VVAALDRIGGGRSA
+627 VAAALDRIGGRRSA

-647 NLTRRSP
+647 DLARRSP
-654 EKTIVFTRFRAT
+654 EKKIVFTRFRAT

-675 ATGHRVSVFHGG
+675 AAGHRVSVFHGG
-687 LSSAE
+687 LSSLD
-692 KQRAIDAFQDDAAI
+692 KQRAIDTFEDDAAI

-739 RVGRVHRIGQT
+739 HVGRVHRIGQT

-755 FNLCLADSLEERILS
+755 FNFCLAGSVEERILS

-822 LSARLAEAKSAYQKT
+822 LSARILDAKSAYQT
-837 SDLDRALFSE
+837 TTDLDRALFSE